1 MKPALR
7 FVLGCGL
14 ALLLGVAG
22 YWLAMA
28 EPLQALA
35 IEEQNNTRLRLTIN
49 EARHIAN
56 QQGHLNVLNQRLR
69 RAAGANA
76 VDTAPRSFATT
87 LAEISQR
94 LTSAGGTISGIYP
107 QETRRACGFRVLVP
121 PAHTVTL
128 LRAVEQTLA
137 WRIVNLELARTT
149 DGRMEL
155 YLLLDLGR

>member
-7 FVLGCGL
+7 FALGCGV
-14 ALLLGVAG
+14 ALLLGMAG

-35 IEEQNNTRLRLTIN
+35 SEERLTN
-49 EARHIAN
+49 
-56 QQGHLNVLNQRLR
+56 LNQRLR

-76 VDTAPRSFATT
+76 VDTAPWSSATT
-87 LAEISQR
+87 LTEISQR
-94 LTSAGGTISGIYP
+94 LTASGGTISGIYP
-107 QETRRACGFRVLVP
+107 QEAGRACGFRVLVP
-121 PAHTVTL
+121 PAQTVEL

-137 WRIVNLELARTT
+137 WRIESLELTRTD

-155 YLLLDLGR
+155 YLLLEFGR